1 MKEQIFPAE
10 GPPPVGPY
18 SPAVRANGFVFVS
31 GQGPISLETGEP
43 LRVSIRDQVHQTIQN
58 VELVLK
64 AAGSSLDKVVKTT
77 VYLRDISNFSA
88 MNEVYGS
95 YFDSDIPPA
104 RTTVQV
110 ANLPLEIDV
119 EIEAIALE

>member
-1 MKEQIFPAE
+1 MKEQIFPAD

-31 GQGPISLETGEP
+31 GQGPISLETGQP
-43 LRVSIRDQVHQTIQN
+43 LRVSISEQVHRTIQN
-58 VELVLK
+58 LELILE

-77 VYLRDISNFSA
+77 VFLRDISNFSA

-95 YFDSDIPPA
+95 YFNGKIPPA

-119 EIEAIALE
+119 EIEAVALQ